1 MLATIQGIVRG
12 RHIELA
18 QETGWPAGSTVII
31 DIRSAPLTLTEKRRR
46 VDELCGVWAGD
57 ADVNAVFSEIEQA
70 RSVALP
76 READFDV
83 AD

>member
-18 QETGWPAGSTVII
+18 REIGLPAGSTVIV

-57 ADVNAVFSEIEQA
+57 ADVNAVFSEIEQE

-76 READFDV
+76 RRTAWQ
-83 AD
+83 